1 LVAIGGASG
10 EVEMHAVL
18 DRLGISDRH
27 EADADG
33 RVLVG
38 PDDDLVLALGK
49 YRPAKC
55 LGPEQGQARQ
65 IVSVNDDV
73 VKSYGHVA
81 SMRGTLT
88 CISRTR
94 AVTALPGDLI
104 CRVADVS
111 VMAMDAPSAWFVVDV
126 MALYRLV
133 GSPEVMA
140 AQMDRLL
147 GIAALPR
154 VTVTVMPPVA
164 HPANASEFIIV
175 DRAAYAEHMISGF
188 TYTEDMSVS
197 ALTVRFDRLRGEC
210 LRASESLTLIREMQE
225 TWTAG
230 VSPLIRA
237 ATAGPA

>member
-1 LVAIGGASG
+1 MAPYPDDQALALSRREQGSPCSQCGASAEERFLRAHYTELVSLGVGKNSPGLSAGLPSVHPPRPERKEAVDLLLAIGGASG
-10 EVEMHAVL
+10 QVEMHAVL

-73 VKSYGHVA
+73 VKSYGHAA

-111 VMAMDAPSAWFVVDV
+111 VMAMRSSSWPPTGRSA
-126 MALYRLV
+126 
-133 GSPEVMA
+133 
-140 AQMDRLL
+140 
-147 GIAALPR
+147 
-154 VTVTVMPPVA
+154 
-164 HPANASEFIIV
+164 
-175 DRAAYAEHMISGF
+175 
-188 TYTEDMSVS
+188 
-197 ALTVRFDRLRGEC
+197 
-210 LRASESLTLIREMQE
+210 
-225 TWTAG
+225 
-230 VSPLIRA
+230 
-237 ATAGPA
+237 